1 MAVSERKK
9 VAVVTGG
16 ARGIGRAIV
25 EIFLE
30 DNLHVVI
37 VDILP
42 MPEDLKDLDD
52 VSYYNCD
59 ISDLD
64 DLNSFIEEIY
74 EEFDRIDILVNNAAT
89 GFQSVDLI
97 DMSVDHWEK
106 VHDTN
111 LKGAAFLTKKLLK
124 GMIENRSGVIINISS
139 CSSFSPEAGH
149 TAYASSKAGLEAFT
163 RCLAREVGRYGV
175 RVVAVVPGCIETE
188 VNKFSSEEREQISK
202 SISLERLGKPE
213 EIAEVVKFLVSD
225 SASFIT
231 GQSIIVDGGET

>member
-1 MAVSERKK
+1 MAVSKRKK

-25 EIFLE
+25 ETFLI
-30 DNLHVVI
+30 DDIHVVI
-37 VDILP
+37 ADILP
-42 MPEDLKDLDD
+42 IPEDLANESDI
-52 VSYYNCD
+52 SYYPTD

-64 DLNSFIEEIY
+64 ELNSFAEEVIEK
-74 EEFDRIDILVNNAAT
+74 FDRVDILVNNAAT

-106 VHDTN
+106 VHETN
-111 LKGAAFLTKKLLK
+111 LKGAVFLTKKLLK
-124 GMIENRSGVIINISS
+124 GMIENSSGVIINISS

-149 TAYASSKAGLEAFT
+149 TAYGSSKAGLEAFT
-163 RCLAREVGRYGV
+163 RCLAREVGRYGI

-225 SASFIT
+225 PASFIT

>member
-1 MAVSERKK
+1 MAVSKRKK

-25 EIFLE
+25 ETFLT
-30 DNLHVVI
+30 DDIHVVI
-37 VDILP
+37 ADILP
-42 MPEDLKDLDD
+42 IPEDLAKESDI
-52 VSYYNCD
+52 SYYPTD

-64 DLNSFIEEIY
+64 ELNSFAEEVIEK
-74 EEFDRIDILVNNAAT
+74 FDRVDILVNNAAT
-89 GFQSVDLI
+89 GFQSVDLV
-97 DMSVDHWEK
+97 DMTLDHWEK

-111 LKGAAFLTKKLLK
+111 LRGAVFLSKKLLER
-124 GMIENRSGVIINISS
+124 MIDKRSGVIINISS
-139 CSSFSPEAGH
+139 CSSFSPEPGH

-163 RCLAREVGRYGV
+163 RCLAREVGVYGI
-175 RVVAVVPGCIETE
+175 RVIAVVPGCIETE
-188 VNKFSSEEREQISK
+188 ANKFSSEERKRVSR
-202 SISLERLGKPE
+202 SISLGRIGKPE